1 MSDMTDPDALQPII
15 RTCQI
20 IVGALI
26 VGVMTF
32 LAIVLFAIPPLL
44 NPAPAFPG
52 EGAGGAA
59 IAAPGNSS
67 LPVIS
72 YLAVAVGLM
81 DLVLSFVV
89 PRMNADRAR
98 RQMALEGPTAITRAA
113 RLNLNNSIRQATPE
127 SSPSSTR
134 PSSSSARPCSRAR
147 PSSPPSPTCWSETRS
162 PWRRPSSC
170 SAPWLLDSRP
180 RTASM
185 PGSTASSG
193 CSRRNGN
200 PPFDASSF
208 YVGQD
213 SNPDVSDKSPE

>member
-26 VGVMTF
+26 MGVMTF

-67 LPVIS
+67 LSVIS

-98 RQMALEGPTAITRAA
+98 RQMALEGPTAITKGGPSEPKQLYPAGYTGKLAQLYQTQLIIGSALLEGAA
-113 RLNLNNSIRQATPE
+113 FFATIAYMLERNPL
-127 SSPSSTR
+127 
-134 PSSSSARPCSRAR
+134 AR
-147 PSSPPSPTCWSETRS
+147 
-162 PWRRPSSC
+162 
-170 SAPWLLDSRP
+170 
-180 RTASM
+180 
-185 PGSTASSG
+185 
-193 CSRRNGN
+193 
-200 PPFDASSF
+200 
-208 YVGQD
+208 V
-213 SNPDVSDKSPE
+213 

>member
-98 RQMALEGPTAITRAA
+98 RQMALEGPTAITKGGPSEPKQLYPAGYTGKLAQLYQTQLIIGSALLEGAAFFATIAYMLERNPLALATAIVLLGTLAA
-113 RLNLNNSIRQATPE
+113 RFPTSDRVNAWLDRQLGLLQE
-127 SSPSSTR
+127 ER
-134 PSSSSARPCSRAR
+134 QSAI
-147 PSSPPSPTCWSETRS
+147 
-162 PWRRPSSC
+162 
-170 SAPWLLDSRP
+170 
-180 RTASM
+180 
-185 PGSTASSG
+185 
-193 CSRRNGN
+193 
-200 PPFDASSF
+200 
-208 YVGQD
+208 
-213 SNPDVSDKSPE
+213 